1 MRGHILWALILPP
14 ILAVS
19 LVGCSPGDTSTEAT
33 EPATVVVPDVPMR
46 HEKFEFRS
54 AQTTRFARPVV
65 LQKAQNRNWVTIGSA
80 RTRAD
85 GSFSF
90 DVTAEGIMS
99 LRALSPKTSH
109 QGKSYPQ
116 ITTEPVT
123 VRAVDQ
129 NVRLTTAVSG
139 SQVSLTAIGSPIRIG
154 RQVTLQYRKGST
166 WVNAETGTFD
176 DQGHATVTIKQPK
189 ASTDYRAV
197 MTGWRGAPSVI
208 SGGVSVKG
216 TDPGA
221 DRCPFNILTIVAHQ
235 DDDIIFMNPDLQN
248 DLNAGACATTVFLT
262 AGDSGNGTQYW
273 EDREIGPEMAYA
285 TMTAMDPGPEWNRGS
300 ATFAGHRLHVS
311 RSPGQGRITLCSLR
325 LPDGD
330 LDGTGTETTG
340 HRSLS
345 KLLDG
350 RIRTIS
356 SLDGSSSYNR
366 DSLIATVRA
375 IVEATNPRTVRI
387 QDGRSGQEDHADHM
401 AAARVAVSALTGF
414 RGPILA
420 YRGYSIRVEPANVAG
435 KALILK
441 RDALV
446 SYADYDPALCPDN
459 TPCPTGNEAV
469 WIQRQYRAPVVK
481 PDGSIAVP
489 ASAIDPDATRAV
501 PAVGG
506 TGVPPRDSTPVSPG
520 VSPGRYAARQRG
532 RRPSRVR

>member
-1 MRGHILWALILPP
+1 MRGQMLLALILPFV
-14 ILAVS
+14 LAAS
-19 LVGCSPGDTSTEAT
+19 LVGCTPADTSTEVT
-33 EPATVVVPDVPMR
+33 EPTTVVVPEVPMR

-65 LQKAQNRNWVTIGSA
+65 LQKAQNRTWVTIGSA
-80 RTRAD
+80 QTRAD

-90 DVTAEGIMS
+90 NVTAEGIMS

-109 QGKSYPQ
+109 QGKTYPQ

-139 SQVSLTAIGSPIRIG
+139 SHVSLTAIGSPIRPG
-154 RQVTLQYRKGST
+154 REVTLQHRKGGN
-166 WVNAETGTFD
+166 WVNADAGELDARGR
-176 DQGHATVTIKQPK
+176 ATIRITQPK

-197 MTGWRGAPSVI
+197 MAGWRGAPSVI

-216 TDPGA
+216 SDPRA

-285 TMTAMDPGPEWNRGS
+285 TMTAMDPGPEWNRGP
-300 ATFAGHRLHVS
+300 ATFAGHRVHVS
-311 RSPGQGRITLCSLR
+311 RSPGQGRIVLYSLR

-330 LDGTGTETTG
+330 LDGTGTATTG

-350 RIRTIS
+350 RIRTIT
-356 SLDGSSSYNR
+356 SLDGSSTYDR
-366 DSLIATVRA
+366 DGLIATVSA
-375 IVEATNPRTVRI
+375 IVAATNPRTVRI
-387 QDGRSGQEDHADHM
+387 QDGRSDQADHADHT
-401 AAARVAVSALTGF
+401 AAARVAVGALSGF
-414 RGPILA
+414 WGPILA
-420 YRGYSIRVEPANVAG
+420 YRGYGTRTEPANVAG

-446 SYADYDPALCPDN
+446 SYADYDPALCPDA
-459 TPCPTGNEAV
+459 TRCPSGDEAR

-532 RRPSRVR
+532 RRPSRAR